1 MSSTILY
8 KFRSGTTFEAL
19 PLPGSVARLFD
30 VKKAIVQAKKLD
42 QGSMDFDLSVR
53 NATTNEEYTDESMM
67 LPRGTR
73 VVVQRLPAAKGHG
86 FLARMARNQYG
97 GGGMPGQQA
106 GMPLPGQPASGYYTI
121 DSRAQDDDEEFVST
135 TNNNTTTNMANASL
149 NEEKELAALRA
160 ATEAA
165 SSSAAVGASR
175 GMRPAPAGGF
185 RSGGPAGSGPPTAGP
200 PRQGGG
206 GQGGGGGGGGGNFQA
221 RQRPN
226 ADPEL
231 RDQEKKDQPKKRA
244 TGIPRTFLNLSAPP
258 AVDGSA
264 EGEGNSM
271 PMIQPNTIGFVE
283 LVNRGGGQ
291 SGNALSSKKNLDY
304 ALKVTA
310 TIVPEYLQCPIC
322 DGVVRDA
329 LILPWDPEMR
339 TTCGTCIRDA
349 LTQNGFR
356 CPLTGM
362 EGVSPDDLLPNHAL
376 RKAGE
381 QFIRGVMEKMEEIEK
396 QQVDDDT
403 GDNGADDMGGDK
415 RLGSVLKGDS
425 ADKGVVLSRRA
436 ILADKKKQEEEDPFG
451 GGDDDPFGGDVF
463 AVEVE
468 EPKEEEEVGQGAGT
482 VESSNKTLDTP
493 AQENKSEPEKDKV
506 KEPVGQKDA
515 KAAPVPVPVESTEPQ
530 IQHTRD
536 RAANKSRQDPSS
548 LSPRSTSDPHNHSG
562 GRRETN
568 VRRGPP
574 VGYTM
579 GPAGGAA
586 GGPRGGPANEGYSNG
601 RGGQD
606 SFDDSQSDRSY
617 RGRGRGDRGG
627 RHTSG
632 GYGGRQGGRG
642 DRGRGSRG
650 SGRGEDEYASND
662 RNSPADGPTHDD
674 VSACF
679 RSRMSTFLV
688 CDRRIVIAIF
698 VALRSFVASLKLVRV
713 FAFGGFFPQALFEL
727 VYALECPKQI
737 LILERIRLNSRFIVT
752 FWMGH
757 S

>member
-19 PLPGSVARLFD
+19 PLPGSAARLFD
-30 VKKAIVQAKKLD
+30 VKKCIVQAKKLD

-53 NATTNEEYTDESMM
+53 NATTNEEYTDESML

-97 GGGMPGQQA
+97 GGMPGGQQGGGA
-106 GMPLPGQPASGYYTI
+106 GMLPPGQVASSGYYTI
-121 DSRAQDDDEEFVST
+121 DTSVQDNDEEFVTSSSSAIPTAMGASST
-135 TNNNTTTNMANASL
+135 S

-160 ATEAA
+160 ATDAA
-165 SSSAAVGASR
+165 SSSSAVGASR

-185 RSGGPAGSGPPTAGP
+185 RSGGPAGSGPQTGQP
-200 PRQGGG
+200 PK
-206 GQGGGGGGGGGNFQA
+206 QGGGGGGGGGNFQA

-231 RDQEKKDQPKKRA
+231 REQEKRDQPKKRA

-258 AVDGSA
+258 VVDGDV
-264 EGEGNSM
+264 EGEGGGGN
-271 PMIQPNTIGFVE
+271 MIQPNTMGFAE

-291 SGNALSSKKNLDY
+291 SENALSSKKNLDY

-339 TTCGTCIRDA
+339 TTCGACIRDA

-381 QFIRGVMEKMEEIEK
+381 QFIKGVMDKMEEIEK
-396 QQVDDDT
+396 QVDDDA
-403 GDNGADDMGGDK
+403 GADDVGGD
-415 RLGSVLKGDS
+415 RRMASVSKGDG
-425 ADKGVVLSRRA
+425 ADKGVILSRRTV
-436 ILADKKKQEEEDPFG
+436 LADKKKQEEDDPFG

-468 EPKEEEEVGQGAGT
+468 EPKEEEESGEG
-482 VESSNKTLDTP
+482 VEAAESGDEKPETP
-493 AQENKSEPEKDKV
+493 AQEKPPKLEKDNE
-506 KEPVGQKDA
+506 KEQAVPKDA
-515 KAAPVPVPVESTEPQ
+515 VKVAPVPVPVPAESRESQRKQTKDNSAY
-530 IQHTRD
+530 HNRY
-536 RAANKSRQDPSS
+536 DPSS
-548 LSPRSTSDPHNHSG
+548 LSPRSTSDSHDLGG

-568 VRRGPP
+568 RRRGPP
-574 VGYTM
+574 VGYAM
-579 GPAGGAA
+579 GPAAGA
-586 GGPRGGPANEGYSNG
+586 GGGPHEGNETESHSNG
-601 RGGQD
+601 RGAHGASED
-606 SFDDSQSDRSY
+606 SHRDRSY
-617 RGRGRGDRGG
+617 RGRGQSDRGG
-627 RHTSG
+627 RYRTG

-642 DRGRGSRG
+642 DQDRSPRGN
-650 SGRGEDEYASND
+650 GREEDEYTSND
-662 RNSPADGPTHDD
+662 RSSLADGPTHDD

-679 RSRMSTFLV
+679 RLQ
-688 CDRRIVIAIF
+688 
-698 VALRSFVASLKLVRV
+698 LKLLFQLTGWHICDCRY
-713 FAFGGFFPQALFEL
+713 FTLALFEQTICK
-727 VYALECPKQI
+727 LEMV
-737 LILERIRLNSRFIVT
+737 EVEVNSRT
-752 FWMGH
+752 H
-757 S
+757 